1 MLSLIDALSGFEAD
15 WRLRGRAHRT
25 VSEYSRYLKQLLQ
38 AIHEPDL
45 DDVLN
50 WLESIPSVACRRQSA
65 RAVRSFGKYLSASGD
80 QRFKWWPRVPLQ
92 TEPVLPQRTVSEP
105 EYRSVRGECRH
116 VRDSALVEVLWC
128 AGLRRSEI
136 AHLRIEDVNL
146 TDGYVTVARSKT
158 GRPRRAPLSVGAISA
173 LADLI
178 GHRQEGFVFELTSEG
193 IGAVLKRRGWPP
205 AHAWRRG
212 WAVHALRSGVS
223 EASVRTAGGWK
234 TGAMVVRYTAAL
246 AEDLAIEEFR
256 LRRLPPKVAI

>member
-38 AIHEPDL
+38 VIREPDL
-45 DDVLN
+45 DDVLR
-50 WLESIPSVACRRQSA
+50 WMESTTSISSRRQSA

-80 QRFKWWPRVPLQ
+80 QRFEWWPRVPLQ
-92 TEPVLPQRTVSEP
+92 IEPVLPQRTVSEP
-105 EYRSVRGECRH
+105 EYRSVRDECRH
-116 VRDSALVEVLWC
+116 VRDSALIEVLWC

-136 AHLRIEDVNL
+136 ARLRTEDASL
-146 TDGYVTVARSKT
+146 TDGWVTVARSKS
-158 GRPRRAPLSVGAISA
+158 GRPRRAPLSADAISA

-178 GHRQEGFVFELTSEG
+178 GHKREGFIFELTSEG
-193 IGAVLKRRGWPP
+193 IGAVLRRRGWPP

-223 EASVRTAGGWK
+223 EASVRTAAGWK

-256 LRRLPPKVAI
+256 LRRLPQKVAI